1 MINNTDLINV
11 AMYTL
16 KSIEVNDKVSF
27 KTFKKDRGFTIE
39 KIEGAFNI
47 IEDGYEK
54 KEFLNIK
61 YKEVKKILKELQKKE
76 FPRSNKIW
84 YKIIRG
90 NKTA

>member
-1 MINNTDLINV
+1 
-11 AMYTL
+11 MYTL

-54 KEFLNIK
+54 K
-61 YKEVKKILKELQKKE
+61 KI
-76 FPRSNKIW
+76 P
-84 YKIIRG
+84 
-90 NKTA
+90 